1 MVKGR
6 VDDNT
11 FSREALKERLAERL
25 IAELNK
31 EQEAFIA
38 SKQDG
43 KGEAVAPWV
52 GAPNEDVLR
61 EECLSLSTER
71 RNFTRAPPPDVEFAW
86 DFEAIQPVARA
97 TLALDPNLEKMRYEL
112 VPKVVSEDEFW
123 RNYFYRVS
131 LLRQSHELNAMAN
144 QQQSENPNQNLSTT
158 DSMDHTQ
165 DLNPLKIS
173 CASST
178 KRFAS
183 ARYDPSS
190 LAVSVVLRTVQVTTG
205 QETSS
210 TVTTGNN
217 NTLAD
222 SPGHEFVSDSMRVSD
237 TDLEEVREGMK
248 KLGMQPSKE
257 EDWELELEAELKDYE
272 FVSSGQE
279 RRNNELVSDIIGNKD
294 WEKQIDEMLNE
305 GQNIFPVID

>member
-1 MVKGR
+1 
-6 VDDNT
+6 
-11 FSREALKERLAERL
+11 RL

-38 SKQDG
+38 SKQNG

-165 DLNPLKIS
+165 
-173 CASST
+173 
-178 KRFAS
+178 
-183 ARYDPSS
+183 
-190 LAVSVVLRTVQVTTG
+190 VQVTTG

-279 RRNNELVSDIIGNKD
+279 RRNNELVNDIIGNKD

-305 GQNIFPVID
+305 GQKIFP